1 MKLKKIASL
10 MLAGVMAASMLAG
23 CDTNS
28 VKPED
33 PENPNIPVVTD
44 GVSADV
50 AARIKA
56 NNVDVPEY
64 VTFADD
70 ADLDEALTYAVQ
82 YAGAKEVADGY
93 INVVGQLQPVF
104 NRNINEELEEAV
116 GVTTNLGVKDTI
128 DLIGDNDTLV
138 NVEADAGQKKN
149 LPDAVAVKTFV
160 VSGEIEDMARNEMI
174 ADAIQGVVSQYQYTV
189 TNNNEW
195 GQEPGDPDNFTGGN
209 FVFDY
214 EVSISTCEAD
224 ANSVIWGDLFGFQ
237 GVENPDVTFVA
248 VQVVRTSTH
257 Q

>member
-10 MLAGVMAASMLAG
+10 MLAGVMAVSMLAG
-23 CDTNS
+23 CNTDS

-50 AARIKA
+50 EARVKA
-56 NNVDVPEY
+56 NDVVIPEY

-70 ADLDEALTYAVQ
+70 ADLDKALTYAVQ
-82 YAGAKEVADGY
+82 YAGVKEVADGY
-93 INVVGQLQPVF
+93 INVVGELQPVI
-104 NRNINEELEEAV
+104 NRNINKELKEAV
-116 GVTTNLGVKDTI
+116 NVTAGDAVET
-128 DLIGDNDTLV
+128 IGDNDTLV
-138 NVEADAGQKKN
+138 DVEKKAGQSVT
-149 LPDAVAVKTFV
+149 LPDAKAVKVYV

-174 ADAIQGVVSQYQYTV
+174 ADAVADYVDDYQYVV
-189 TNNNEW
+189 TNNNDWDWSE
-195 GQEPGDPDNFTGGN
+195 EFAGGN

-214 EVSISTCEAD
+214 EVSISTCKAD
-224 ANSVIWGDLFGFQ
+224 ANSVIWGNGHGFQ

-248 VQVVRTSTH
+248 VQVVRTATH